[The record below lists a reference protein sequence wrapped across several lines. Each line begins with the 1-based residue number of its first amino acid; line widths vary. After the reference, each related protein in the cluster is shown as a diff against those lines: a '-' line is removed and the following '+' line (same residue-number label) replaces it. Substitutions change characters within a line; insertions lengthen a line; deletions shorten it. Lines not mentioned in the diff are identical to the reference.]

1 MLRNFII
8 EICGR
13 EPGKTWISRFLKK
26 HNLDLILRY
35 TVSLNKE
42 RSKTNS
48 IYKYLLYF
56 ELIRQ
61 KIEEY

>member
-8 EICGR
+8 EIYDR
-13 EPGKTWISRFLKK
+13 KPGKTWISRFLKK
-26 HNLDLILRY
+26 YNLDFILKY
-35 TVSLNKE
+35 TVGLDKK
-42 RSKTNS
+42 RSKADF
-48 IYKYLLYF
+48 IYKYLFYF